1 MLPNGTNRNTTPENS
16 TLVPAMKKESL
27 LQLKFIATP
36 FNYWWW
42 YVGFFVVVGF
52 FLGLNNKIYF
62 SYIEKDVP
70 LIEIIWPEVLEWS
83 IWGVLCP
90 FIIVLAK
97 KYPKQSSGWPAILKF
112 HFPIGILVSLFHSAI
127 FSLLRFGIEVVLE
140 DEFIWSVPKNF
151 MNRLYNFPV
160 PLMLYCSIV
169 GITYAVNYYQQFK
182 DEALKAAETQQKLA
196 QAELLVLKKQLHP
209 HFLFN
214 TLHAISSL
222 MHKDID
228 GADKMIARLSN
239 LLRATLENTGV
250 QEVTLKQEME
260 ILRVYLEIEQIRF
273 QDRLEVAIAVDP
285 EIYDKKVP
293 NLILQPIVE
302 NAIRYGVAP
311 FKKLGKIAVTA
322 NQVNGYIELK
332 VSDNGNG
339 MPSTHEADIKEGIG
353 LKNTRMRLQ
362 QLYGEKGKLL
372 LNNIG
377 QNQGLEV
384 KILIPV

>member
-1 MLPNGTNRNTTPENS
+1 
-16 TLVPAMKKESL
+16 MKKESF
-27 LQLKFIATP
+27 LQLNFIATP
-36 FNYWWW
+36 FKYWWG
-42 YVGFFVVVGF
+42 YIGFFLVVGF

-62 SYIEKDVP
+62 SYIEKEVS
-70 LIEIIWPEVLEWS
+70 LFELTWPEVLEWS
-83 IWGVLCP
+83 IWGVFCP
-90 FIIVLAK
+90 FIIALAK
-97 KYPKQSSGWPAILKF
+97 KYPKQSSGWLSKVKF
-112 HFPIGILVSLFHSAI
+112 HFPIGII
-127 FSLLRFGIEVVLE
+127 ISLLHSVIYSYLRHAIEVALD
-140 DEFIWSVPKNF
+140 DEFIWSFSKNF
-151 MNRLYNFPV
+151 MNRLYNFQV

-169 GITYAVNYYQQFK
+169 GMTYAVSYYQQFK
-182 DEALKAAETQQKLA
+182 DEALKAAEIQQKLA
-196 QAELLVLKKQLHP
+196 QAELLALKKQLHP

-222 MHKDID
+222 MHKDI
-228 GADKMIARLSN
+228 GAADKMIARLSN

-260 ILRVYLEIEQIRF
+260 ILKVYLEIEQIRF
-273 QDRLEVAIAVDP
+273 QDRLEVAIQVDP

-311 FKKLGKIAVTA
+311 FTKPGKIAVAA
-322 NQVNGYIELK
+322 NQANGHIELK

-339 MPSTHEADIKEGIG
+339 MPSTNEADIKEGIG

-362 QLYGEKGKLL
+362 QLYGEKGQLIL
-372 LNNIG
+372 TNIG

-384 KILIPV
+384 KILIPA